1 MGAVVGLLG
10 GLGLALVL
18 IAVLPQ
24 QRPALRRSGWLERLV
39 AESGVPRASASQVI
53 GACVAA
59 AVIAGVFMLIVT
71 AIPVVAFLAMVV
83 AASAPIL
90 ALRRR
95 AHARRR
101 LLRGAW
107 PDAVDQLVSAVRA
120 GMSLPESLAAL
131 GHRGPVA
138 LRSAFSDFEA
148 DYRATGSFAQA
159 LDRLQDSL
167 ADPVADRV
175 IASLRIARDVG
186 GSDLG
191 LVLRTLS
198 VLLREDARTRGEIE
212 SRQSWSI
219 SAARLAAAAPWITL
233 LLLLTRPQTVEAY
246 RSATGAFILLIC
258 AVLTVVAYRAMLAI
272 GRLPEQ
278 TRMVRA

>member
-18 IAVLPQ
+18 VTVLPQ
-24 QRPALRRSGWLERLV
+24 RRPAVRRAGWLERLV
-39 AESGVPRASASQVI
+39 AESGVPKATVSSVV

-59 AVIAGVFMLIVT
+59 AVIAGGFAFIVT
-71 AIPVVAFLAMVV
+71 SIPVVACLAMAV
-83 AASAPIL
+83 AAASPLL

-101 LLRGAW
+101 LLRAAW

-131 GHRGPVA
+131 GYRGPVA
-138 LRSAFSDFEA
+138 LRPAFADFEA
-148 DYRATGSFAQA
+148 DYRATGSFSHA
-159 LDRLQDSL
+159 LDRLQVAL

-175 IASLRIARDVG
+175 VASLRIAREVG

-212 SRQSWSI
+212 SRQSWTI

-233 LLLLTRPQTVEAY
+233 LLLLTRPQAVEAY
-246 RSATGAFILLIC
+246 RSATGALILLVC